1 MRKPKLCLY
10 VLKFKP
16 TVKPNSFMLL
26 KKYCFFLLLIIFQ
39 NTFAQ
44 EKSKSIDTVKTEKLE
59 EVIISSFHIN
69 KDLQNAPASIGIL
82 SKKDLLQNNT
92 TDIST
97 VINTI
102 PGVFMQSANFT
113 TTRISIRGIGAR
125 TPYGTNKIRAFYGS
139 IPLTSGNSET
149 VIDDIDLENLSQIEI
164 IKGPLSSIYGAGLG
178 GAILI
183 SPQLSKKEGS
193 SAGISSVF
201 GSYGLLKNSLNYSLN
216 EKQASLNLSYHKLE
230 TDGWRQNS
238 AYKREGIT
246 LAGELFKKQ
255 NSKLTYFS
263 NYTYLK
269 AFIPSSI
276 NKAMFENSPQSG
288 APTWVASK
296 GFKEYRSTL
305 AGLAYDFKVNENL
318 SNSTSIFI
326 NYKDSNEPRP
336 FDVLRQYTFASGART
351 QFSGNFEIGKLKN
364 QFILGM
370 EYFTDSYNGN
380 TFENLYKQNNG
391 QGSLQGNQLTET
403 DQKRHFYNVFSQIR
417 SLLSEK
423 FELQFGLNY
432 NKTHF
437 ELTSFLPQKTST
449 EKYSY
454 DGIFSPQLSL
464 LFKPNQQQTLYFSA
478 SRGFSL
484 PATEETLTS
493 NGTINP
499 DIKPESGYNF
509 EVGGKLYFFHKKLY
523 TEFAVYRME
532 IKDLLVAK
540 RVGDDQYV
548 GVNAG
553 KTFHEGIEI
562 TLKHNWQI
570 NSFFTLSSY
579 IGTSAGKY
587 EFKEFID
594 HENDFS
600 GNKLTGVPSNKVN
613 AGLFLNTRLG
623 IYLNADYQFV
633 DEIPMNDANSAYSD
647 SYKLINFKTGYR
659 FEILPGLT
667 TNLAAG
673 INNVANE
680 KYASLILPNAVAIGN
695 ATPRYYYPGLP
706 VNYYGT
712 ISLNYLF

>member
-16 TVKPNSFMLL
+16 TAKPNSFMLL
-26 KKYCFFLLLIIFQ
+26 KKYYFFLLLIIFQ

-82 SKKDLLQNNT
+82 SKKDLLQNST

-97 VINTI
+97 IINTV
-102 PGVFMQSANFT
+102 PGVFMQSSNFT

-149 VIDDIDLENLSQIEI
+149 VIDDIDLENIGQIEI
-164 IKGPLSSIYGAGLG
+164 IKGPLSSVYGAGLG

-183 SPQLSKKEGS
+183 SPQLSKDKGQTTS
-193 SAGISSVF
+193 ISSVF
-201 GSYGLLKNSLNYSLN
+201 GSFGLLKNSLNYSLN

-246 LAGELFKKQ
+246 LAGELFRKK

-276 NKAMFENSPQSG
+276 NKMMFENSPQSG

-296 GFKEYRSTL
+296 GYKEYKSTL
-305 AGLAYDFKVNENL
+305 AGLAYDFKINDNL
-318 SNSTSIFI
+318 SNSTSVFI

-336 FDVLRQYTFASGART
+336 FDILRQYTFASGART
-351 QFSGNFEIGKLKN
+351 QFLGNFKIKETEN
-364 QFILGM
+364 QFIAGI
-370 EYFTDSYNGN
+370 EYFADNYTGN
-380 TFENLYKQNNG
+380 TFENLYQQNNG
-391 QGSLQGNQLTET
+391 QGSLQGNQLTENG
-403 DQKRHFYNVFSQIR
+403 QKRHFYNIFSQIR
-417 SLLSEK
+417 TLLSK
-423 FELQFGLNY
+423 HFEVQAGLNY
-432 NKTHF
+432 NKTQF
-437 ELTSFLPQKTST
+437 ELENYNLNST
-449 EKYSY
+449 QKYSY
-454 DGIFSPQLSL
+454 GGIFSPQLSL
-464 LFKPNQQQTLYFSA
+464 LFKPDEQRTFYFSA

-493 NGTINP
+493 TGTINP
-499 DIKPESGYNF
+499 DIKPENGYNF
-509 EVGGKLYFFHKKLY
+509 EAGGKLYFFDKKLY
-523 TEFAVYRME
+523 TEFAVYKME

-562 TLKHNWQI
+562 TLKHNWQV
-570 NSFFTLSSY
+570 NRFFTLNSY
-579 IGTSAGKY
+579 IGASVGKY
-587 EFKEFID
+587 KFKEFVD
-594 HENDFS
+594 NGNDYS

-623 IYLNADYQFV
+623 IYLNVDYQFV
-633 DEIPMNDANSAYSD
+633 DEIPMNDANSIYSD
-647 SYKLINFKTGYR
+647 SYSIINLKTGYR
-659 FEILPGLT
+659 FEILHNLT
-667 TNLAAG
+667 SNLAFG
-673 INNVANE
+673 INNLTNE

-695 ATPRYYYPGLP
+695 GTPRYYYPGFP

>member
-16 TVKPNSFMLL
+16 TAKPNSFMLL
-26 KKYCFFLLLIIFQ
+26 KKYCFFLFLIIFQ

-44 EKSKSIDTVKTEKLE
+44 EKSKSIDTVKTKKLE

-149 VIDDIDLENLSQIEI
+149 VIDDIDLENIGQIEI
-164 IKGPLSSIYGAGLG
+164 IKGPLSSVYGTGLG

-201 GSYGLLKNSLNYSLN
+201 GSFGLLKNSLNFSLN
-216 EKQASLNLSYHKLE
+216 EKHSSLNLSYHKLE
-230 TDGWRQNS
+230 TEGWRKNS
-238 AYKREGIT
+238 AYNREGVT

-276 NKAMFENSPQSG
+276 NKTMFENSPQSG

-296 GFKEYRSTL
+296 GYKEYKSTL
-305 AGLAYDFKVNENL
+305 AGLAYDFKINENL

-336 FDVLRQYTFASGART
+336 FDILRQYTFASGART
-351 QFSGNFEIGKLKN
+351 QFLGNFKIKKIEN
-364 QFILGM
+364 QFIAGI
-370 EYFTDSYNGN
+370 EYFADNYTGN
-380 TFENLYKQNNG
+380 TFENLYQQNNG
-391 QGSLQGNQLTET
+391 QGSLQGNQLTENG
-403 DQKRHFYNVFSQIR
+403 QKRHFYNIFSQIR
-417 SLLSEK
+417 TLLSK
-423 FELQFGLNY
+423 HFEVQAGLNY
-432 NKTHF
+432 NKTQF
-437 ELTSFLPQKTST
+437 KLENYNLNST
-449 EKYSY
+449 QKYSY

-464 LFKPNQQQTLYFSA
+464 LFKASEQRTFYFSA

-499 DIKPESGYNF
+499 DIKPENGYNF
-509 EVGGKLYFFHKKLY
+509 EAGGKLYFFNKKLY

-570 NSFFTLSSY
+570 NRFFILNSY
-579 IGTSAGKY
+579 IGASVGKY

-594 HENDFS
+594 HENNYS

-633 DEIPMNDANSAYSD
+633 DKIPMNDANSVYSD
-647 SYKLINFKTGYR
+647 SYSVINFKTGYR
-659 FEILPGLT
+659 FEILHNLSS
-667 TNLAAG
+667 NLAFG
-673 INNVANE
+673 INNLANE

>member
-1 MRKPKLCLY
+1 MRKLKLCLY
-10 VLKFKP
+10 VKFKP
-16 TVKPNSFMLL
+16 TAKPNSFMLL

-44 EKSKSIDTVKTEKLE
+44 EKSKSIDTLKTEKLE

-97 VINTI
+97 AINTI
-102 PGVFMQSANFT
+102 PGIFMQSANFT

-149 VIDDIDLENLSQIEI
+149 VIDDIDLENLNQIEI
-164 IKGPLSSIYGAGLG
+164 IKGPLSSVYGAGLG

-183 SPQLSKKEGS
+183 SPQLSKDKGQ
-193 SAGISSVF
+193 SASISSIF

-246 LAGELFKKQ
+246 LAGELFRKK

-296 GFKEYRSTL
+296 GYKEYKSTL
-305 AGLAYDFKVNENL
+305 AGLAYDFKINENL
-318 SNSTSIFI
+318 NNSTSIFI

-336 FDVLRQYTFASGART
+336 FDILRQYTFASGART
-351 QFSGNFEIGKLKN
+351 QFSGNFKIKEIEN
-364 QFILGM
+364 QFIAGI
-370 EYFTDSYNGN
+370 EYFTDNYKGN
-380 TFENLYKQNNG
+380 TFENLYQQNNG
-391 QGSLQGNQLTET
+391 QGSLQGNQLTENG
-403 DQKRHFYNVFSQIR
+403 QKRNFYNIFSQIR
-417 SLLSEK
+417 TLLSK
-423 FELQFGLNY
+423 QFEIQAGLNY
-432 NKTHF
+432 NKTQF
-437 ELTSFLPQKTST
+437 ELENYNLNST
-449 EKYSY
+449 QKYSY
-454 DGIFSPQLSL
+454 KGIFSPQLSL
-464 LFKPNQQQTLYFSA
+464 LFKPDEQRTFYFSA

-493 NGTINP
+493 DGTINP
-499 DIKPESGYNF
+499 DIKPENGYNF
-509 EVGGKLYFFHKKLY
+509 EAGGKLYFFNKKLY

-548 GVNAG
+548 GANAG

-570 NSFFTLSSY
+570 NRFLSLNSY
-579 IGTSAGKY
+579 LGSSIGKY
-587 EFKEFID
+587 EFKEFVD
-594 HENDFS
+594 SGNDFS
-600 GNKLTGVPSNKVN
+600 GNKLTGVPANKVN
-613 AGLFLNTRLG
+613 AGFILNTSPGL
-623 IYLNADYQFV
+623 YFSADFQFV
-633 DEIPMNDANSAYSD
+633 DKVPMNDANSAYSE

-680 KYASLILPNAVAIGN
+680 KYASLILPNAVAFGN

-712 ISLNYLF
+712 VSLNYLF